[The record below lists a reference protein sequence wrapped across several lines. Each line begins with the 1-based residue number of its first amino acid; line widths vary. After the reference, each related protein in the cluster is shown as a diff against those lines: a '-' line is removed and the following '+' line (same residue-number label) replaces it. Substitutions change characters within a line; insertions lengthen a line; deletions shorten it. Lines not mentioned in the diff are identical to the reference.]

1 MYSLFLYFKDKR
13 FGARFAALPYLL
25 ALLRFLGVT
34 GLAMLLLTP
43 LLKQVDEQVKKPQIV
58 ILQDK
63 SQSVLADTK
72 AGGEDYNSAMNRL
85 QSSLSERYDVSTF
98 QFGDEIQSIND
109 TSATDYKTTNISLA
123 LQYTYDV
130 FNDQNL
136 GAVIL
141 ASDGLYNEGKN
152 PMYLNTAFK
161 APFYTIGL
169 GDTTI
174 RKDLFIKN
182 VLYNKIAYLGDK
194 FNIQVDVQAFNAAG
208 NSTRLTVRKETGGKF
223 TEVAREPIRIDKN
236 QYFITKTLTLEA
248 TEPGVTRYRISVSG
262 INEEMSK
269 VNNTQDIYVEVI
281 DSRLKILLLANAPHP
296 DIAAIKQLL
305 SDNKNYEIE
314 VRYADTNDE
323 LNNYD
328 FYLFH
333 NLPSRKHNLS
343 SIIPAIDRR
352 KAPRLFMVGAQTNLS
367 QFNNYQNTLDIIG
380 NNSNHNEVQ
389 AILNPSFELFNIE
402 DNSKNKIERFAPM
415 MAPFG
420 DYKIGP
426 KTEVLFYQQVRKI
439 DTEYPLVAFS
449 DDNGIKTGVIAAEGI
464 WKWKLYDFLQHQNFD
479 IVNDIVDKT
488 FVYTSVKEDKR
499 RFRAS
504 VSKNLYKENENILFD
519 AELYN
524 NAYQLINDPE
534 ATLIIKDED
543 GKNYDY
549 SFSKNNS
556 AYFLDAGRFSEG
568 NYRYTASTTM
578 DGKSLSQ
585 SGKFTVQS
593 IQLELFNTTADH
605 GLLKNLSAKY
615 GGSFYDVDDVAS
627 LQQALTTGDNEI
639 KPTVYATTTTK
650 PIIHFKWIFGLL
662 FFFIIVEWFLRRY
675 FGHY

>member
-1 MYSLFLYFKDKR
+1 
-13 FGARFAALPYLL
+13 
-25 ALLRFLGVT
+25 
-34 GLAMLLLTP
+34 MLLLTP
-43 LLKQVDEQVKKPQIV
+43 LLKQVKEQVKKPQIV

-63 SQSVLADTK
+63 SQSVTEDVTASGADYT
-72 AGGEDYNSAMNRL
+72 SAMNAL
-85 QSSLSERYDVSTF
+85 QSSLSEKYDVSTF
-98 QFGDEIQSIND
+98 QFGDEIQSMAD
-109 TSATDYKTTNISLA
+109 TSATDYKTTDISSA

-141 ASDGLYNEGKN
+141 ATDGLYNEGKN

-194 FNIQVDVQAFNAAG
+194 FNLQVDVQAFNAAG
-208 NSTRLTVRKETGGKF
+208 NSTRLTVRKEIGGKF
-223 TEVAREPIRIDKN
+223 TEVSRESIRIDKN
-236 QYFITKTLTLEA
+236 QFFTTKTLTLEA
-248 TEPGVTRYRISVSG
+248 NEPGVTRYRVSVTG
-262 INEEMSK
+262 INEEMST

-305 SDNKNYEIE
+305 SDNKNYEVE
-314 VRYADTNDE
+314 VKYADTNDE
-323 LNNYD
+323 VNNYD

-343 SIIPAIDRR
+343 SIIPTIDRR
-352 KAPRLFMVGAQTNLS
+352 KVPRLYVVGAQTNLS
-367 QFNNYQNTLDIIG
+367 QFNNYQKTLDIVG
-380 NNSNHNEVQ
+380 NNANQNEVQ
-389 AILNPSFELFNIE
+389 AILNPSFGLFNIE

-415 MAPFG
+415 LAPFG
-420 DYKIGP
+420 DYKPGP

-439 DTEYPLVAFS
+439 DTDYPLVAFS

-464 WKWKLYDFLQHQNFD
+464 WKWKLYDYLQHQNFD
-479 IVNDIVDKT
+479 VVNDIVDKT

-504 VSKNLYKENENILFD
+504 VSKNLFKENENILFD

-524 NAYQLINDPE
+524 NSYQLINDPE
-534 ATLIIKDED
+534 ATMVIKDAE
-543 GKNYDY
+543 GKSFDY
-549 SFSKNNS
+549 SFSKSNA
-556 AYFLDAGRFSEG
+556 AYYLDAGRFPEG
-568 NYRYTASTTM
+568 SYRYTASTTV

-605 GLLKNLSAKY
+605 GLLKNLSDKY
-615 GGSFYDVDDVAS
+615 GGAFYDAADVSS
-627 LQQALTTGDNEI
+627 LQEVLAADENEI
-639 KPTVYATTTTK
+639 KPTVYATTSTK
-650 PIIHFKWIFGLL
+650 PVIHFKWIFGLL
-662 FFFIIVEWFLRRY
+662 FFFIVIEWFLRRF